1 MAEILNAHGSKNDIF
16 VAAMTPRDFASDD
29 DLRAFVRRL
38 CDRGGPF
45 GGDGVYFYDAVPDLP
60 EAWFFNPDGSSAEF
74 CGNGMRCLGRVVL
87 DQRGADAAVIRSGGA
102 QYTVRR
108 AATTGEGV
116 RQISLEHPA
125 VDFAPRTPVV
135 AGRNPLTEARLPGL
149 DPALEFTAVTT
160 GNPHLV
166 AVIDKYVES
175 DLIAMGERVAASP
188 DVFPAGANLSV
199 LLPLEP
205 AEVFV
210 RTFER
215 GAGLTAS
222 CGSGMAAS
230 RAVYSRT
237 GRIDPERRV
246 VVRNAGGPATVS
258 LLVRQDQWHPV
269 LEGNATFV
277 YRAEIDPSA
286 VARGLRDETAAR
298 EPYADEIRAYAA
310 LDERNAARL
319 RAVGV
324 ETAARQIPHF
334 SSLTIRVTRRA
345 AAHLAHLGWR
355 TVSAL
360 GHTETASVRP
370 GATISPSTCRG
381 RSVSALIWTRRAWKR
396 SSERSWRR
404 PRASTRPATRTQPQ
418 APEGA
423 RMPTSSSPSS
433 SLAPG
438 SRVKPPGRR
447 PALATTTHRARRRS
461 GSTPSRRTVKSQAGS
476 DSFVAPVTA

>member
-16 VAAMTPRDFASDD
+16 VTAMTPRDFASDN

-45 GGDGVYFYDAVPDLP
+45 GGDGVYFYDAAPDVPQ
-60 EAWFFNPDGSSAEF
+60 AWFFNPDGSSAEF

-87 DQRGADAAVIRSGGA
+87 DRRGADAVVIRSGGA

-108 AATTGEGV
+108 AATTQEGV
-116 RQISLEHPA
+116 RQVSLEHPA
-125 VDFAPRTPVV
+125 VDFTPGTPVV
-135 AGRNPLTEARLPGL
+135 AGRNPLTEARLPEL
-149 DPALEFTAVTT
+149 DPALEFTAVAI

-166 AVIDKYVES
+166 AVVDKYVES
-175 DLIAMGERVAASP
+175 DLIAMGERVAARP

-246 VVRNAGGPATVS
+246 VVRNAGGMATVS
-258 LLVRQDQWHPV
+258 LRARHGQHRHGQHHQDQHHQDQHHQDQHHQDQWHPV
-269 LEGNATFV
+269 LEGNATLV
-277 YRAEIDPSA
+277 YRAEIHPSA
-286 VARGLRDETAAR
+286 VARGDWDETAER
-298 EPYADEIRAYAA
+298 EPYAEEISAYAA

-319 RAVGV
+319 RAAGV
-324 ETAARQIPHF
+324 ETA
-334 SSLTIRVTRRA
+334 
-345 AAHLAHLGWR
+345 
-355 TVSAL
+355 
-360 GHTETASVRP
+360 
-370 GATISPSTCRG
+370 C
-381 RSVSALIWTRRAWKR
+381 
-396 SSERSWRR
+396 
-404 PRASTRPATRTQPQ
+404 
-418 APEGA
+418 
-423 RMPTSSSPSS
+423 
-433 SLAPG
+433 
-438 SRVKPPGRR
+438 
-447 PALATTTHRARRRS
+447 
-461 GSTPSRRTVKSQAGS
+461 
-476 DSFVAPVTA
+476 